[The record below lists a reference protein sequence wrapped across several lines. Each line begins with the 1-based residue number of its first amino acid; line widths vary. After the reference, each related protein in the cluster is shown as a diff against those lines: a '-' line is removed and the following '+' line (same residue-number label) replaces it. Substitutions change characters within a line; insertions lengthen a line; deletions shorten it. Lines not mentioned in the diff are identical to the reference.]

1 MSGRAFGRLVVDRLV
16 TWIPRFSSQTRTAA
30 EISLLI
36 RGGKSPRSASTLES
50 LPDTPDEDRIE
61 PTFFS
66 SVTEYFR
73 LSPILF
79 FLPFD
84 VFIFGHLIFGH
95 LLPIFMPDESAFGIA
110 LRLVTGGQLL
120 TRCRFVNRVKSAGLV
135 L

>member
-84 VFIFGHLIFGH
+84 VFIFGHL
-95 LLPIFMPDESAFGIA
+95 LPIFMPDESAFGIA

>member
-1 MSGRAFGRLVVDRLV
+1 MSGRAFERLGADRLV
-16 TWIPRFSSQTRTAA
+16 TWIPRLSSQTRTAA
-30 EISLLI
+30 KINFLI

-73 LSPILF
+73 FSAIRI

-84 VFIFGHLIFGH
+84 VFISWH
-95 LLPIFMPDESAFGIA
+95 LLPIFMPSGLVLGIA
-110 LRLVTGGQLL
+110 PRLVTGGQLL